1 MMSLRSWDKLPEY
14 MKNDKVRPY
23 YDILKRKTVSLV
35 VKRLFD
41 IVMALFLLII
51 LSPVFL
57 IVSIW
62 IKTDSKGPVF
72 FRQERVTTYGRH
84 FRIFKF
90 RTMVSD
96 AESKGTL
103 VTVGNDAR
111 ITHVGEKIRHVRL
124 DEIPQLLNVLVGDM
138 TFVGTRPEV
147 VKYVNAYT
155 DEMYATLLMP
165 AGITSD
171 ASIQY
176 KDEDEILSRSEDPDT
191 TYIQEV
197 LPDKMKYNLDSIL
210 HFSLLNEIRTM
221 ANTIKAVI

>member
-1 MMSLRSWDKLPEY
+1 MIKLRSWDKLPEY
-14 MKNDKVRPY
+14 MKNDQVRPY
-23 YDILKRKTVSLV
+23 YDILKKKTVSLIL
-35 VKRLFD
+35 KRLFD
-41 IVMALFLLII
+41 IVMALLLLII

-62 IKTDSKGPVF
+62 IKLDSKGPVF
-72 FRQERVTTYGRH
+72 FRQERVTTYGKR

-90 RTMVSD
+90 RTMVND

-111 ITHVGEKIRHVRL
+111 ITRVGEKIRHVRL
-124 DEIPQLLNVLVGDM
+124 DEIPQLLNVLSGDM

-155 DEMYATLLMP
+155 DEMYATLLLP
-165 AGITSD
+165 AGITSV

-176 KDEDEILSRSEDPDT
+176 KDEDEILSRSDDPDE
-191 TYIQEV
+191 TYIHEV
-197 LPDKMKYNLDSIL
+197 LPDKMKYNLDSIRN
-210 HFSLLNEIRTM
+210 FSFGNELKTM
-221 ANTIKAVI
+221 IDTVKAVI